1 MNNRKSKKVSSVNSS
16 LTAKKEKDGN
26 KRFYHMPVND
36 TNNELG
42 NSKIENM
49 DTIGAYIE
57 LTGFASDEY
66 IKQAYG
72 KVFGDLH

>member
-1 MNNRKSKKVSSVNSS
+1 
-16 LTAKKEKDGN
+16 
-26 KRFYHMPVND
+26 MPVND
-36 TNNELG
+36 INNELG

-72 KVFGDLH
+72 KVFGDSH